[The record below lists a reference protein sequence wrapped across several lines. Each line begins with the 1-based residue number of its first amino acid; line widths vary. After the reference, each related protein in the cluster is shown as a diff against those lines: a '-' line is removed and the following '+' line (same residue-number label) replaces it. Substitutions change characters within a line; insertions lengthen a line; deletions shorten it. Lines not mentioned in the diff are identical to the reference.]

1 MKQYPEAVCNVIEKQ
16 TLQLCKFHVDMA
28 KTHPASFALFPNCIE
43 LVHKYWRLVD
53 KFAEGYVKLQAGAD
67 SEGQSLPERVV
78 LRGLLLVRAC
88 SRMAFN
94 PVQTFKYQTSED
106 KEERKRAVERIKTEL
121 FDENLVVSAMETLV
135 TYYFRFRTADFQ
147 EWEAD
152 PESWVQR
159 EEVISEA
166 WEFSIRS
173 CAEKLFLDLII
184 HFKELLIPRLLS
196 VFQNYASEL
205 TPFDQL
211 AGKHANKRGTG
222 TENRDVLVKD
232 SLYSAIGLAAASLE
246 QHLPINNFLEMTMV
260 PEVQIQDQ
268 EYKLLRRRISL
279 VLGQWAPI
287 KYGEMNTDAVF
298 QIFQHLL
305 NKDDPLNDLVVR
317 ITAGRQLRHV
327 LDPYEFTSVHFLPY
341 AQSILGNLM
350 ALVQDVEL
358 AETKM
363 GLLETVRVAVVKL
376 EHHVSIIGTV
386 AK

>member
-1 MKQYPEAVCNVIEKQ
+1 MVLEGNTSQASSPQMMEQGLMTLKIIRRLIVHGYEHPGRHREVQDFWQLSCQHFDSVIPFTGLEGAMTQYPEDVCNVIEKQ

-94 PVQTFKYQTSED
+94 PAQTFKYQTPED

-121 FDENLVVSAMETLV
+121 FDENLVLSAMETLV

-159 EEVISEA
+159 EEVISDA

-196 VFQNYASEL
+196 VFQNYASE
-205 TPFDQL
+205 
-211 AGKHANKRGTG
+211 
-222 TENRDVLVKD
+222 
-232 SLYSAIGLAAASLE
+232 
-246 QHLPINNFLEMTMV
+246 
-260 PEVQIQDQ
+260 
-268 EYKLLRRRISL
+268 
-279 VLGQWAPI
+279 
-287 KYGEMNTDAVF
+287 
-298 QIFQHLL
+298 
-305 NKDDPLNDLVVR
+305 
-317 ITAGRQLRHV
+317 
-327 LDPYEFTSVHFLPY
+327 
-341 AQSILGNLM
+341 
-350 ALVQDVEL
+350 
-358 AETKM
+358 
-363 GLLETVRVAVVKL
+363 
-376 EHHVSIIGTV
+376 
-386 AK
+386 